1 MTTTINMD
9 TTTSND
15 DIIKWNQTA
24 SMLIQASNLYRRV
37 TRSKVG
43 GMMTATPEDLAFMEG
58 LIDRLLED
66 WAWEV
71 RP

>member
-1 MTTTINMD
+1 MNH
-9 TTTSND
+9 TTSND

-24 SMLIQASNLYRRV
+24 SMLIQASQLYRRV
-37 TRSKVG
+37 TRSKVN
-43 GMMTATPEDLAFMEG
+43 GMLTSTPEDLEFMEA
-58 LIDRLLED
+58 LIDQLLED